1 MKKIK
6 TIEAVAA
13 YKTLKALKTTSLNE
27 ETMMSIWKNMKAL
40 RGISETYDKDIEE
53 AQTSLKDDKLEE
65 MQKKLEKCRDL
76 ENKAKDGYL
85 YTKEDNALFVE
96 VNTYFAEYRKK
107 TEDYFKQLS
116 DAEVEVEITEIED
129 AELLKAIKASELS
142 FSDMEMLGVISK

>member
-6 TIEAVAA
+6 TIEAVNA
-13 YKTLKALKTTSLNE
+13 YRTLKALKTTSLNE

-53 AQTSLKDDKLEE
+53 AQTSLKGDKLEE

-85 YTKEDNALFVE
+85 YTKEDNDLFVE

-129 AELLKAIKASELS
+129 TELLKAIKASELS

>member
-6 TIEAVAA
+6 TIEAVSA

-85 YTKEDNALFVE
+85 YTKEDNDLFVE

>member
-6 TIEAVAA
+6 TIEAVNA
-13 YKTLKALKTTSLNE
+13 YRTLKALKTTSLNE

-85 YTKEDNALFVE
+85 YTKEDNDLFVE

-116 DAEVEVEITEIED
+116 DAEVEAEITEIED
-129 AELLKAIKASELS
+129 TELLKAIKASELS

>member
-13 YKTLKALKTTSLNE
+13 YKTLKALKTSS
-27 ETMMSIWKNMKAL
+27 MSDDAAMRVWKNMKAL
-40 RGISETYDKDIEE
+40 RSVADTYDKDVEE

-85 YTKEDNALFVE
+85 YTKEDNDLFVE

>member
-6 TIEAVAA
+6 TIEAVNA
-13 YKTLKALKTTSLNE
+13 YRTLKALKTTSLNE

-85 YTKEDNALFVE
+85 YTKEDNDLFVE

-129 AELLKAIKASELS
+129 TELLKAIKASELS

>member
-6 TIEAVAA
+6 TIEAVNA
-13 YKTLKALKTTSLNE
+13 YRTLKALKTTSLNE

-85 YTKEDNALFVE
+85 YTKEDNDLFVE

>member
-6 TIEAVAA
+6 TIEAVNA
-13 YKTLKALKTTSLNE
+13 YRTLKALKTTSLNE

-85 YTKEDNALFVE
+85 YTKEDNDLFVE

-116 DAEVEVEITEIED
+116 DAEVEVEIIEIED

-142 FSDMEMLGVISK
+142 FSDMETLGVICK

>member
-6 TIEAVAA
+6 TIEAVNA
-13 YKTLKALKTTSLNE
+13 YRTLKALKTTSLNE

-85 YTKEDNALFVE
+85 YTKEDNDLFVE
-96 VNTYFAEYRKK
+96 VNTFFAEYRKK

-116 DAEVEVEITEIED
+116 DAEVEVEIIEIED

-142 FSDMEMLGVISK
+142 FSDMETLGVICK

>member
-6 TIEAVAA
+6 TIEAVNA
-13 YKTLKALKTTSLNE
+13 YRTLKALKTTSLNE

>member
-85 YTKEDNALFVE
+85 YTKEDNDLFVE

-129 AELLKAIKASELS
+129 TELLKAIKASELS

>member
-6 TIEAVAA
+6 TIEAVNA
-13 YKTLKALKTTSLNE
+13 YRTLKALKTTSLNE

-85 YTKEDNALFVE
+85 YTKEDNDLFVE

-116 DAEVEVEITEIED
+116 DAEVEVEITEIDD

>member
-6 TIEAVAA
+6 TIEAVNA

-85 YTKEDNALFVE
+85 YTKEDNDLFVE

-116 DAEVEVEITEIED
+116 DAEVEMEITEIED
-129 AELLKAIKASELS
+129 TELLKAIKASGLS

>member
-13 YKTLKALKTTSLNE
+13 YKTLKGFKTSSLSE
-27 ETMMSIWKNMKAL
+27 ETMLAVWKNMKAL

-85 YTKEDNALFVE
+85 YTKEDNDLFVE